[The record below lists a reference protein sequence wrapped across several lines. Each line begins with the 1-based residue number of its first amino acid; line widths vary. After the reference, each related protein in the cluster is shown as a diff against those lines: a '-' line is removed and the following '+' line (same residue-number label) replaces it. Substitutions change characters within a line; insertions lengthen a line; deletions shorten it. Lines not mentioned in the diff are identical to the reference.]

1 MSRGKRYEEPK
12 LNIKK
17 VIAVIVAILVIIM
30 FGIMIKWNIT
40 KREKY
45 KYRKY

>member
-17 VIAVIVAILVIIM
+17 VIAVIVAIIVIIM
-30 FGIMIKWNIT
+30 SVLT
-40 KREKY
+40 
-45 KYRKY
+45 